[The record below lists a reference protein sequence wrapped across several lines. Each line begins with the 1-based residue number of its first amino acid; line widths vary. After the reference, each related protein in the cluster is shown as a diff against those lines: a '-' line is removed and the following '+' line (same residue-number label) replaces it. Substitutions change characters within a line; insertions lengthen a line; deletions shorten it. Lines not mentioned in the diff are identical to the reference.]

1 MCKVH
6 RSSDMWEYMLL
17 VASSLW
23 HALNGCLWVVV
34 VVSPKNEK
42 TVNLLHL
49 VISTRRRSG
58 NREGLGPEPEVI
70 LLESTALHH
79 RQSQQD
85 SKTVQCPGRCG
96 VSILTSTIPLKFPVS
111 SLSTMS
117 STNAMGGQQTAHV
130 SLCYYAIY
138 FVKRHVR

>member
-58 NREGLGPEPEVI
+58 NREPIGGIGIGTRTGSDFTTGTSREYSEYRF
-70 LLESTALHH
+70 T
-79 RQSQQD
+79 
-85 SKTVQCPGRCG
+85 
-96 VSILTSTIPLKFPVS
+96 SITTRLKSSPVS
-111 SLSTMS
+111 GSVGLR
-117 STNAMGGQQTAHV
+117 
-130 SLCYYAIY
+130 
-138 FVKRHVR
+138 F